1 MPKRERTRAD
11 GKEPVLAPLSR
22 RERQIMDIVYRH
34 GKVTI
39 REVLDELPDPPSYSA
54 VRALVRVLE
63 DKGHLRHVEEGPRY
77 VYLPTRDRER
87 VRSSALAHVVDT
99 FFSGSATQA
108 VAALL
113 DLDGREL
120 SGEELD
126 ELEAIIEQARKE
138 GR

>member
-1 MPKRERTRAD
+1 MARRKPD
-11 GKEPVLAPLSR
+11 PLSR
-22 RERQIMDIVYRH
+22 RERQIMDIVFRH

-39 REVLDELPDPPSYSA
+39 REVLDQLPDPPSYSA

-63 DKGHLRHVEEGPRY
+63 DKGHLRHAQDGPRY
-77 VYLPTRDRER
+77 VYMPTQDRAR

-99 FFSGSATQA
+99 FFSGSATEA

-113 DLDGREL
+113 GMQGREL
-120 SGEELD
+120 TEGELD
-126 ELEAIIEQARKE
+126 ELSAMIEQARKE

>member
-1 MPKRERTRAD
+1 MARRKPD
-11 GKEPVLAPLSR
+11 PLSR
-22 RERQIMDIVYRH
+22 RERQIMDIVFRH
-34 GKVTI
+34 RKVTI

-63 DKGHLRHVEEGPRY
+63 DKGHLRHAQDGPRY
-77 VYLPTRDRER
+77 VYMPTQDRSR

-99 FFSGSATQA
+99 FFSGSATEA

-113 DLDGREL
+113 GMQGREL
-120 SGEELD
+120 SDGELD
-126 ELEAIIEQARKE
+126 ELSAMIDQARKE

>member
-1 MPKRERTRAD
+1 MARRKPD
-11 GKEPVLAPLSR
+11 PLSR
-22 RERQIMDIVYRH
+22 RERQIMDIVFRH

-63 DKGHLRHVEEGPRY
+63 EKGHLRHAQDGPRY
-77 VYLPTRDRER
+77 VYMPTQDRSR

-99 FFSGSATQA
+99 FFSGSATEA

-113 DLDGREL
+113 GMQGREL
-120 SGEELD
+120 SDGELD
-126 ELEAIIEQARKE
+126 ELSAMIDQARKE

>member
-1 MPKRERTRAD
+1 MARRKPD
-11 GKEPVLAPLSR
+11 PLSR
-22 RERQIMDIVYRH
+22 RERQIMDIVFRH

-63 DKGHLRHVEEGPRY
+63 DKGHLRHAQDGPRY
-77 VYLPTRDRER
+77 VYMPTQDRSR

-99 FFSGSATQA
+99 FFAGSPAEA

-113 DLDGREL
+113 GMQGREL
-120 SGEELD
+120 SEGELD
-126 ELEAIIEQARKE
+126 ELSAMIDQARKE

>member
-1 MPKRERTRAD
+1 MARRKPD
-11 GKEPVLAPLSR
+11 PLSR
-22 RERQIMDIVYRH
+22 RERQIMDIVFRH

-63 DKGHLRHVEEGPRY
+63 EKGHLRHAQDGPRY
-77 VYLPTRDRER
+77 VYMPTQDRSR

-99 FFSGSATQA
+99 FFSGSATEA

-113 DLDGREL
+113 GMQGREL
-120 SGEELD
+120 SEGELD
-126 ELEAIIEQARKE
+126 ELSAMIEQARKE

>member
-1 MPKRERTRAD
+1 MPKRDRTRAG

-87 VRSSALAHVVDT
+87 VRSL
-99 FFSGSATQA
+99 
-108 VAALL
+108 VAACR
-113 DLDGREL
+113 GRFRA
-120 SGEELD
+120 G
-126 ELEAIIEQARKE
+126 
-138 GR
+138 